1 MRISDW
7 SSDVCSSDLLAGIG
21 SPELYSNF
29 TVDQSA
35 KWVTMGRLGLFATGK
50 PSIDDVDAMLLLGYN
65 PMVSHMGF
73 PLSPIPAAN
82 PGKAIADARAR
93 GAQIIVVDPRR
104 TETAR
109 RADMHLQIRPSED
122 ATLLAAMINL
132 VFTQIGRAHVCT

>member
-7 SSDVCSSDLLAGIG
+7 SSDVCSSDLTHGPRSIALYCGTALAFAGLAGSVARSWLAGIG

-65 PMVSHMGF
+65 PM
-73 PLSPIPAAN
+73 
-82 PGKAIADARAR
+82 
-93 GAQIIVVDPRR
+93 
-104 TETAR
+104 E
-109 RADMHLQIRPSED
+109 
-122 ATLLAAMINL
+122 
-132 VFTQIGRAHVCT
+132 IGRASCRERVCQYV

>member
-1 MRISDW
+1 
-7 SSDVCSSDLLAGIG
+7 
-21 SPELYSNF
+21 
-29 TVDQSA
+29 
-35 KWVTMGRLGLFATGK
+35 MGRLGLFATGK

-109 RADMHLQIRPSED
+109 RADKQLQIRPSED
-122 ATLLAAMINL
+122 ATPLARMIK
-132 VFTQIGRAHVCT
+132 IGRESFRGRVVM